1 MEEKQNE
8 SEGSGDSFASAM
20 EKNPLIGKPFR
31 RLFGSKCSMI
41 LHGILIG
48 LVGLLLIGHPGLTL
62 LVLTTAIGAIIIIS
76 AIFVL
81 STAVGSTGKSRWFGW
96 FFGSLSLL
104 LGLVTIFRPLLV
116 DFCWILM
123 VAVWLL
129 VIGVHLVSSDLHAG
143 GGRWVLFFGVLSI
156 ACGIVFVVW
165 PFAGLLT
172 MIWVSGVMLVL
183 LGGGLVVTGIRLPAK
198 K

>member
-1 MEEKQNE
+1 MEEEQNE
-8 SEGSGDSFASAM
+8 SAEREDSFAAAM
-20 EKNPLIGKPFR
+20 EKYPRIAKPFR
-31 RLFGSKCSMI
+31 QFFSSKCSMI
-41 LHGILIG
+41 LHGMLIG
-48 LVGLLLIGHPGLTL
+48 LVGLLLIAHPGLTL
-62 LVLTTAIGAIIIIS
+62 LVLTTAIGVIIIIS

-129 VIGVHLVSSDLHAG
+129 VIGVHLISSDLHAG

-156 ACGIVFVVW
+156 VCGIVFVVW

-172 MIWVSGVMLVL
+172 MIWLTGVMLVL
-183 LGGGLVVTGIRLPAK
+183 LGGGLIVTGVRLPAK